1 VAFFFF
7 EEFINN
13 VNTTVSMFSTM
24 LDFKSQG
31 IIRVEAALIL
41 YDVNVGPVDHYF
53 PLTLQEV

>member
-1 VAFFFF
+1 MCDIFF

-13 VNTTVSMFSTM
+13 VLYVLYVLYM

-31 IIRVEAALIL
+31 VIRVEAALIL

-53 PLTLQEV
+53 PLALQEV

>member
-1 VAFFFF
+1 
-7 EEFINN
+7 
-13 VNTTVSMFSTM
+13 MFSTM